1 MRTARKGEYIGTRQK
16 RRICTTAHASC
27 ANSRSTKNQ
36 MNAALV
42 CFAPFLYANAG
53 GCLTSDKARC
63 VMKNDNACNRS
74 LSNLPKLLHLR
85 FNTKVMLTALLG
97 FCCLSDSVS
106 AQDSF
111 RIVDRVPIWRP
122 VPRCPRCWPRPPII
136 DVPQIKPE
144 EQAIEIGSYSV
155 DAKVDG
161 MFARVITEF
170 TVHNK
175 NGRAF
180 EGELEFPL
188 PDGATI
194 SGYAIDI
201 DGAMVDARV
210 VEKEKARIAFEAE
223 VKKGTDP
230 GIVEQIRG
238 NAYRTR
244 IYPIPAHGKR
254 QIRVE
259 YVTPLMLGTNGEAA
273 LALPMP
279 RTELSTRDVKI
290 SVNIP
295 GIDTPLISGLGDDRF
310 KAAKAYWVVESHE
323 TNIKPGDDILV
334 AMPALPQTL
343 AVIESSESANHFM
356 ASIQL
361 PQQATTDTQ
370 NLSSLR
376 IIWDASG
383 SRKPDDIAAARKILE
398 ALPLHASFELHVF
411 RNVLEPKKTFKNLND
426 LIAYIDTIV
435 YDGGTSFEP
444 LNKIASQKF
453 NGTTLFFTDGIDTY
467 TNALP
472 QFGNRSVALV
482 SGAQHDTPA
491 MRHICGGRVLD
502 IAILPPD
509 DVIRQITN
517 PAPVVSA
524 VTGNVS
530 DVQGIGLPAIGRV
543 TVTGRYKGSPG
554 KIQIALSNGNKFD
567 VDLSKASKS
576 TDKTISSAWAVSRV
590 EELSPNAEDH
600 REELLALGRH
610 FSIVSPV
617 SSMIVFER
625 LDQWIE
631 YDIEPPETLAEMH
644 KKWLAQHK
652 SPEELKEKEK
662 RNQAEWLEDLKD
674 NWESRV
680 TWWSFKPV
688 KLKLTKKKE
697 CYDGECDIYYV
708 DQFGNEY
715 EVDEHGNVD
724 LTEIDWSTFDAAD
737 VANMRYGSTGA
748 RGGGA
753 SLGGF
758 GAGGFGPGG
767 GGRIV
772 AVQAARR
779 PAAKAAMLVESESAS
794 SGGLLAQKSEM
805 NSMLVVREESAQYAG
820 IHGDGTSRS
829 ADASIVIQEWD
840 PNTPYLTAILDAEK
854 VYKDKDILYQTYIKQ
869 RAKYS
874 DSPAFYLDCAS
885 LFFKKNQTELGLRIL
900 SNLAELKIDD
910 VALLRVYAW
919 RLREA
924 GEYDHAVLI
933 LRKVLKL
940 RPDEAVSWRDLALT
954 LTMRAKKTKSAEDV
968 QEALDCYYK
977 AAFTYRSRSDAM
989 ATAIVALEEFNAL
1002 VAWSKRQK
1010 LSGKPLNIP
1019 KIDSIL
1025 SKNLDTDLRIVMM
1038 WDTDN
1043 SDIDL
1048 HVVEPSGEEVS
1059 YQNTLSRNRGM
1070 ISLDITD
1077 GYGPE
1082 EYMIKKAPKGTYKA
1096 QTQYYASHEQK
1107 LLGPATVTAIVYTNW
1122 GRASEKSSIKSIRL
1136 TSEKETITIGDVEI
1150 K

>member
-1 MRTARKGEYIGTRQK
+1 M
-16 RRICTTAHASC
+16 
-27 ANSRSTKNQ
+27 
-36 MNAALV
+36 
-42 CFAPFLYANAG
+42 
-53 GCLTSDKARC
+53 
-63 VMKNDNACNRS
+63 
-74 LSNLPKLLHLR
+74 
-85 FNTKVMLTALLG
+85 
-97 FCCLSDSVS
+97 
-106 AQDSF
+106 
-111 RIVDRVPIWRP
+111 
-122 VPRCPRCWPRPPII
+122 
-136 DVPQIKPE
+136 
-144 EQAIEIGSYSV
+144 
-155 DAKVDG
+155 
-161 MFARVITEF
+161 
-170 TVHNK
+170 
-175 NGRAF
+175 
-180 EGELEFPL
+180 
-188 PDGATI
+188 
-194 SGYAIDI
+194 
-201 DGAMVDARV
+201 
-210 VEKEKARIAFEAE
+210 
-223 VKKGTDP
+223 
-230 GIVEQIRG
+230 
-238 NAYRTR
+238 
-244 IYPIPAHGKR
+244 
-254 QIRVE
+254 
-259 YVTPLMLGTNGEAA
+259 
-273 LALPMP
+273 
-279 RTELSTRDVKI
+279 
-290 SVNIP
+290 
-295 GIDTPLISGLGDDRF
+295 
-310 KAAKAYWVVESHE
+310 
-323 TNIKPGDDILV
+323 
-334 AMPALPQTL
+334 
-343 AVIESSESANHFM
+343 
-356 ASIQL
+356 
-361 PQQATTDTQ
+361 
-370 NLSSLR
+370 
-376 IIWDASG
+376 
-383 SRKPDDIAAARKILE
+383 
-398 ALPLHASFELHVF
+398 
-411 RNVLEPKKTFKNLND
+411 
-426 LIAYIDTIV
+426 
-435 YDGGTSFEP
+435 
-444 LNKIASQKF
+444 
-453 NGTTLFFTDGIDTY
+453 
-467 TNALP
+467 
-472 QFGNRSVALV
+472 
-482 SGAQHDTPA
+482 
-491 MRHICGGRVLD
+491 
-502 IAILPPD
+502 
-509 DVIRQITN
+509 
-517 PAPVVSA
+517 
-524 VTGNVS
+524 
-530 DVQGIGLPAIGRV
+530 
-543 TVTGRYKGSPG
+543 
-554 KIQIALSNGNKFD
+554 SNGNKFD

-576 TDKTISSAWAVSRV
+576 TDRTISSAWAVSRV

-600 REELLALGRH
+600 REELLSLGRH

-715 EVDEHGNVD
+715 EVDEHGKVD

-748 RGGGA
+748 GGGGA
-753 SLGGF
+753 AFGGF

-767 GGRIV
+767 GGRGGAIR
-772 AVQAARR
+772 AASSSRDADLGARSSAQPKIRMKNPEVQR
-779 PAAKAAMLVESESAS
+779 PAASRPAARQQAASRPAPYVAESSSSAAYGLGS
-794 SGGLLAQKSEM
+794 TGAAASGGLLAQKHEM
-805 NSMLVVREESAQYAG
+805 NSMFTVREESAQYAG

-829 ADASIVIQEWD
+829 ADAAIVIQEWD

-885 LFFKKNQTELGLRIL
+885 LFFKKNQTDLGLRIL

-954 LTMRAKKTKSAEDV
+954 LTMRAKKTKRAEDV
-968 QEALDCYYK
+968 QEALDCYHK

-1010 LSGKPLNIP
+1010 LSGNPLNIP
-1019 KIDSIL
+1019 KIDSKL

-1043 SDIDL
+1043 TDIDL
-1048 HVVEPSGEEVS
+1048 HVVEPSGEEVY
-1059 YQNTLSRNRGM
+1059 YQHTLSRDRGM

-1107 LLGPATVTAIVYTNW
+1107 LLGPATVTAIIYTNW